1 VNPVLPSPFHL
12 IDFESVASTN
22 DEALELAS
30 SGASDWTVVRATEQR
45 AGRGRRGKT
54 FASPPGNSYTS
65 FLLRPDCAHADAPQI
80 ALLGGLAVARA
91 IGEVAPDLPPAQC
104 KWPNDVLIEG
114 NKVCGIL
121 VEAASTGT
129 RLDAV
134 IVGIGVNLANHPK
147 VDGVRI
153 SDLEALG
160 ATVDRDFWL
169 SALAPHLKMLVDLWL
184 SRGFAAVRQ
193 IWLDHAAG
201 LNARVIHSEDC
212 RPPLHGT
219 LAGIDDAGALLI
231 SDTTG
236 QTHRCVSGSLVL
248 EDVA

>member
-12 IDFESVASTN
+12 IDLESVASTN
-22 DEALELAS
+22 DEALERAS
-30 SGASDWTVVRATEQR
+30 GGASDWTVVRAVEQR
-45 AGRGRRGKT
+45 AGRGRRGKI

-65 FLLRPDCAHADAPQI
+65 FLLRPDCVHADAPQI
-80 ALLGGLAVARA
+80 ALLAGLAVARA
-91 IGEVAPDLPPAQC
+91 IGQIAPHLPPAQC

-121 VEAASTGT
+121 VEAASTGN
-129 RLDAV
+129 RLEAV
-134 IVGIGVNLANHPK
+134 IVGIGVNLTNHPT

-153 SDLEALG
+153 SDLGALG
-160 ATVDRDFWL
+160 ARIDRDIWL
-169 SALAPHLKMLVDLWL
+169 NALAPNLKILVDLWL
-184 SRGFAAVRQ
+184 ERGFAAVRE
-193 IWLDHAAG
+193 IWLGHAAG
-201 LNARVIHSEDC
+201 LNAHVTHSEDS

-219 LAGIDDAGALLI
+219 FVGVDDAGALLI

-236 QTHRCVSGSLVL
+236 QIHRCVSGSLVL